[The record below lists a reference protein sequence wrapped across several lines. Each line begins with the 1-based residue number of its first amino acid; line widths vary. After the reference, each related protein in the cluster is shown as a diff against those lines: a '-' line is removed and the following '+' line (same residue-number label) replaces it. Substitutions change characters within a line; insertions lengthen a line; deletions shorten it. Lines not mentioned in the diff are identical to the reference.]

1 MPRLILVLGDQLSDN
16 LSALREA
23 REGDVVVMAEVMDEA
38 SYVRHHPKK
47 IAFVFAAMRKF
58 ANHLRGKGLTVA
70 YTRLDDPENSQKI
83 GGELIRRAS
92 EFDATEVIATEPGEW
107 RLINILTYLPIK
119 VHQRPDGRFFASHAE
134 FENWA
139 EGRKE
144 LRMEWFYRD
153 MRRKTGLLMDGDRPA
168 GGRWNFDHDNRKPA
182 RPDLL
187 RQKPP

>member
-1 MPRLILVLGDQLSDN
+1 MG
-16 LSALREA
+16 
-23 REGDVVVMAEVMDEA
+23 
-38 SYVRHHPKK
+38 
-47 IAFVFAAMRKF
+47 
-58 ANHLRGKGLTVA
+58 
-70 YTRLDDPENSQKI
+70 QKI

-119 VHQRPDGRFFASHAE
+119 VHQRPDDRFFASHAE

-182 RPDLL
+182 RPAATETARIRTRRGDGRGSGSGRGALS
-187 RQKPP
+187 RQF